1 MSVAETIR
9 SRLEDALS
17 PTHLE
22 VVDESH
28 LHAGHAGARAEGETH
43 FRVTATS
50 TEFRGKNRV
59 QCQRQVYNCLTD
71 LLEGP
76 IHALSL
82 KLSAPEDSHN

>member
-1 MSVAETIR
+1 MSVAETIH

-50 TEFRGKNRV
+50 AVFQGKNRV
-59 QCQRQVYNCLTD
+59 QRQRQVYSCLTD
-71 LLEGP
+71 LIEGP

-82 KLSAPEDSHN
+82 KLSAPEDDQS